1 MIWVVGL
8 CARWC
13 ATCCWKREG
22 WCRWRMSRCLSPPS
36 PSSSRRRQTSWT
48 SPTPRLC
55 ILATVLTSLGC
66 SSCLCFF
73 ISPPTPYPS
82 PTSNPSHN
90 KVWGGILESLCL
102 SVHQSFCPDCLEF
115 ATKLGLIVNHH
126 KLKHTVK
133 ILDCC
138 VQSQGQGHGKGS
150 KFQLL
155 CVCSELLNLL

>member
-1 MIWVVGL
+1 
-8 CARWC
+8 
-13 ATCCWKREG
+13 
-22 WCRWRMSRCLSPPS
+22 MSRCPSPPL

-55 ILATVLTSLGC
+55 ILATVLTILGC
-66 SSCLCFF
+66 SSCLYFYTPPAPTPPHPP
-73 ISPPTPYPS
+73 PPTSHITRFAVWYTGITVSVCPS
-82 PTSNPSHN
+82 
-90 KVWGGILESLCL
+90 VL
-102 SVHQSFCPDCLEF
+102 SRLCLEF
-115 ATKLGLIVNHH
+115 ATEFGLMVDHH

-133 ILDCC
+133 ILECC